1 MQTSERR
8 GDVLDRHRR
17 TGRSFK
23 ALVVATAV
31 AILMALGA
39 FSSAALAQQE
49 GYSETQ
55 PDVQVRFGS
64 QNQPSIVEEGEG
76 EGLLPF
82 TGADLTLFVATGLAA
97 IGTGVVVLRRTRPRE
112 E

>member
-1 MQTSERR
+1 VLGKKDGSIPGRR
-8 GDVLDRHRR
+8 AKAVL
-17 TGRSFK
+17 
-23 ALVVATAV
+23 VAMFV
-31 AILMALGA
+31 AILMT
-39 FSSAALAQQE
+39 FSSVALAQQE
-49 GYSETQ
+49 GYSGNE
-55 PDVQVRFGS
+55 PDVDVRFGTT
-64 QNQPSIVEEGEG
+64 NQPSIDENAG

>member
-1 MQTSERR
+1 
-8 GDVLDRHRR
+8 VLGRHRR

-23 ALVVATAV
+23 AYVAAIFVAV
-31 AILMALGA
+31 FMALGA
-39 FSSAALAQQE
+39 FSTAALAQQE
-49 GYSETQ
+49 GYSENQ
-55 PDVQVRFGS
+55 PDVDVRFGT
-64 QNQPSIVEEGEG
+64 QNQPSIDEDAG

-82 TGADLTLFVATGLAA
+82 TGADLTLFVATGMAA

>member
-1 MQTSERR
+1 LLTSERR

-23 ALVVATAV
+23 AVVVAISV
-31 AILMALGA
+31 AILLALAA

-49 GYSETQ
+49 GYSENQ
-55 PDVQVRFGS
+55 PDVDVRFGT
-64 QNQPSIVEEGEG
+64 QNQPSIEEEG

>member
-1 MQTSERR
+1 MPTSERR
-8 GDVLDRHRR
+8 DDVLDRHRR

-23 ALVVATAV
+23 ALVVAISV
-31 AILMALGA
+31 AILMALAA

-49 GYSETQ
+49 GYSENQ
-55 PDVQVRFGS
+55 PDVDVRFGT
-64 QNQPSIVEEGEG
+64 QNQPSIEEAG

>member
-1 MQTSERR
+1 M
-8 GDVLDRHRR
+8 
-17 TGRSFK
+17 TGRSAK
-23 ALVVATAV
+23 AFIVAIFV
-31 AILMALGA
+31 AILMA

-49 GYSETQ
+49 GYSDNE
-55 PDVQVRFGS
+55 PDVDVRFGTT
-64 QNQPSIVEEGEG
+64 NQPSIDEDAG

>member
-1 MQTSERR
+1 
-8 GDVLDRHRR
+8 VLGKIGGN
-17 TGRSFK
+17 GRSSK
-23 ALVVATAV
+23 AFAVAIFV
-31 AILMALGA
+31 AILMALAA

-49 GYSETQ
+49 GYSNNE
-55 PDVQVRFGS
+55 PDVDVRFGTT
-64 QNQPSIVEEGEG
+64 NQPSIDEEAG

>member
-1 MQTSERR
+1 
-8 GDVLDRHRR
+8 VLGRIRSS
-17 TGRSFK
+17 TGRSAK
-23 ALVVATAV
+23 AFVVAIFV
-31 AILMALGA
+31 AILMA

-49 GYSETQ
+49 GYSDNE
-55 PDVQVRFGS
+55 PDVDVRFGTT
-64 QNQPSIVEEGEG
+64 NQPSIDEDAG

>member
-1 MQTSERR
+1 
-8 GDVLDRHRR
+8 VLSRHRR
-17 TGRSFK
+17 AGQSFK
-23 ALVVATAV
+23 AYVAAIFVAV
-31 AILMALGA
+31 FIA
-39 FSSAALAQQE
+39 FAAFPSAALAQQE
-49 GYSETQ
+49 SYSENQ
-55 PDVQVRFGS
+55 PDVDVRFDT
-64 QNQPSIVEEGEG
+64 QNQPTIEEDAG

>member
-1 MQTSERR
+1 VLGKDGSTARR
-8 GDVLDRHRR
+8 A
-17 TGRSFK
+17 K
-23 ALVVATAV
+23 AFVVAMFV
-31 AILMALGA
+31 AILMTL
-39 FSSAALAQQE
+39 SSAALAQQE
-49 GYSETQ
+49 GYSNNE
-55 PDVQVRFGS
+55 PDTEVRFGTT
-64 QNQPSIVEEGEG
+64 NQPSVDEDAAAG

>member
-1 MQTSERR
+1 
-8 GDVLDRHRR
+8 L
-17 TGRSFK
+17 
-23 ALVVATAV
+23 A
-31 AILMALGA
+31 A

-49 GYSETQ
+49 SYGENQ
-55 PDVQVRFGS
+55 PDVEVRFG
-64 QNQPSIVEEGEG
+64 NPNRPSIEEEAG